1 MQLLI
6 ASDIFGRT
14 AALEKLAHQ
23 LGSSR
28 ATPLLVD
35 PYGGLPQQFASEAE
49 AYARFQQDVGLDR
62 YIQMLRNAVA
72 GADADRPLILMGF
85 SVGASAVW
93 VLGCEPGLP
102 RGTRAYCFYGGQ
114 IRHYSQLAP
123 RIGIEIFLPR
133 WEPHF
138 EVADLRMRLSAQE
151 GLVCHRT
158 PYLHGFMNELSAN
171 FDSAAYDHY
180 LGFLKR
186 RLGTG

>member
-14 AALEKLAHQ
+14 AALEALAHQ

-35 PYGGLPQQFASEAE
+35 PYGGLPQQFATEAA
-49 AYARFQQDVGLDR
+49 AYAHFQRDVGLDH
-62 YIQMLRNAVA
+62 YIEMLRSAVA
-72 GADADRPLILMGF
+72 GADPDRPLVLLGF

-102 RGTRAYCFYGGQ
+102 SGTHAYCFYGSQ
-114 IRHYSQLAP
+114 IRHYPDLAP
-123 RIGIEIFLPR
+123 RIGFEIFFPR

-138 EVADLRMRLSAQE
+138 EVADLMRRLSSQE

-158 PYLHGFMNELSAN
+158 PYLHGFMNKLSAN
-171 FDSAAYDHY
+171 FDSAAYNHY
-180 LGFLKR
+180 LGLLKK
-186 RLGTG
+186 RLAPG